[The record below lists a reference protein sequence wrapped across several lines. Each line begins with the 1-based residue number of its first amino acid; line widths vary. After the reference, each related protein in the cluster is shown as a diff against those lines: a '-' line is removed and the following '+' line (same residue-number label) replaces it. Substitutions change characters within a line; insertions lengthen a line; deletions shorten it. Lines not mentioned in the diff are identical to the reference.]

1 MRELSAGGRV
11 LDDAA
16 GPRQGLLIAH
26 RLRHGRLALT
36 LPKGHVEPGESKEA
50 AAVREVREETGVTA
64 RVLRPLGVLDYWF
77 VADGRRIHKYVHHY
91 VMVDPTGDLSTA
103 DAEVEQV
110 GWFDLD
116 ALVGRVHHRD
126 EKALLGRL
134 DEVLGRA
141 AS

>member
-1 MRELSAGGRV
+1 VRELSAGGLV
-11 LDDAA
+11 LDDAVT
-16 GPRQGLLIAH
+16 PRQGLLIAH
-26 RLRHGRLALT
+26 RLRHGRLAWT
-36 LPKGHVEPGESKEA
+36 LPKGHVEQGESKEA

-77 VADGRRIHKYVHHY
+77 VAEGRRIHKFVHHF

-103 DAEVEQV
+103 DAEVEEV
-110 GWFDLD
+110 GWFDLE

-126 EKALLGRL
+126 EKALIGRL